1 MDVNDDFADV
11 SDDVIDGI
19 AEAGSGRGRGRGARG
34 RGRGRGKT
42 VADEDGSARGRG
54 RGRGRGRR
62 GGGVDEAV
70 GGRRGMRQATLD
82 MLAAAPS
89 RR

>member
-1 MDVNDDFADV
+1 MDVDDDFADV
-11 SDDVIDGI
+11 GNDAIDGP
-19 AEAGSGRGRGRGARG
+19 AEVASGRGRGRGARG
-34 RGRGRGKT
+34 RGRGRGK
-42 VADEDGSARGRG
+42 VVEDEDSAARGRG
-54 RGRGRGRR
+54 GGRGRGRR
-62 GGGVDEAV
+62 GGGGDEAV